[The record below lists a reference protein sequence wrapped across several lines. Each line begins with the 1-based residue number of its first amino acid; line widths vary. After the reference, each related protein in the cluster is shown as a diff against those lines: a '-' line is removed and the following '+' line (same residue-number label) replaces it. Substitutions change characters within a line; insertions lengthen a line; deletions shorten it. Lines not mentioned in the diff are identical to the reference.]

1 MSTHHHNTQQSNTQ
15 HSNSDHSNTH
25 HPKIR
30 QQHSSLS
37 KGIMLGL
44 ITGIIV
50 GVIITLTF
58 VMLPPSEPLLT
69 SHTTQSDSAEQQ
81 AQPLYWVA
89 PMDANFRRDKPGK
102 SPMGMDLIPYYES
115 NIATNSGQGT
125 IKISPNVI
133 NNLGVRTT
141 EVTYEVLKTN
151 ISTVGYI
158 TVNEDKLFHIHPRV
172 AGWIEKLHINAVGE
186 TVKKGQPL
194 YDIYSPTL
202 VNAQEELLL
211 ALASKNQG
219 LIAAAENRLNA
230 LNVPSNTIKHLKK
243 HQKVQQNITFY
254 APQSGVIES
263 LLIRSGF
270 YVEPET
276 MMLAIVNLNKVW
288 VKAEVFEAD
297 IFKVSVGDNAIVSLD
312 YQPNQQWLGKVQHI
326 HPMLNPKTRTG
337 IARLQVD
344 NPLGVLKPNMFAQVS
359 IENHNNTPVLQL
371 PRDAIIRTGSQ
382 DRVVLALGEG
392 YFKSVAVTL
401 GRSNRHNFEIV
412 SGLVAGERVVSAAQ
426 FLLDSESSKQSD
438 FKRMHSDADDTEQ
451 HATPHLMHEHKMNAK
466 QPYTNKVAST
476 VSSTTVPSST
486 MTSTTVSAET
496 APSATVHGT
505 VVSVKPEQRQVIINR
520 KAITKWHREA
530 ATVAF
535 TVNEAVDMSVF
546 TKDAYLMFTFE
557 VRPDDFVIINAMVMH
572 EGMTHDMHHGESHD

>member
-1 MSTHHHNTQQSNTQ
+1 MSTHHHNTQQRNT
-15 HSNSDHSNTH
+15 DHNNTH
-25 HPKIR
+25 HHKIR
-30 QQHSSLS
+30 QQHSGLS
-37 KGIMLGL
+37 KGIVLGL
-44 ITGIIV
+44 ITGGIV
-50 GVIITLTF
+50 GIIITLTF
-58 VMLPPSEPLLT
+58 VKLAPSNLLSA
-69 SHTTQSDSAEQQ
+69 SHTNQQSDFAEQQ

-102 SPMGMDLIPYYES
+102 SPMGMDLIPYYG
-115 NIATNSGQGT
+115 NNLVPTADKGT

-141 EVTYEVLKTN
+141 KVTYEVLKTN
-151 ISTVGYI
+151 INTLGYI
-158 TVNEDKLFHIHPRV
+158 TVNEDKLIHIHPRV

-186 TVKKGQPL
+186 NVIKGQPL
-194 YDIYSPTL
+194 YDIYSPAL

-211 ALASKNQG
+211 ALASKNQA
-219 LIAAAENRLNA
+219 LITAAENRLNA
-230 LNVPSNTIKHLKK
+230 LNVPSNTLKHLKK
-243 HQKVQQNITFY
+243 HRKVQQNITFY

-276 MMLAIVNLNKVW
+276 MMLAIVNLDKVW

-297 IFKVSVGDNAIVSLD
+297 IFKLSVGDNAIVSLD
-312 YQPNQQWLGKVQHI
+312 YQPNQQWQGKVQHI
-326 HPMLNPKTRTG
+326 HPMLNPNTRTG

-359 IENHNNTPVLQL
+359 IENHNNNTPVLQL
-371 PRDAIIRTGSQ
+371 PRDAIIRTGNQ

-401 GRSNRHNFEIV
+401 GRSNRHNIEII
-412 SGLVAGERVVSAAQ
+412 SGVVAGDRVVSAAQ

-438 FKRMHSDADDTEQ
+438 FKRMHSDADDIGQ
-451 HATPHLMHEHKMNAK
+451 HHTPDLMHEHKMNTN
-466 QPYTNKVAST
+466 QPLSNKPANT
-476 VSSTTVPSST
+476 VSSTTLPSS
-486 MTSTTVSAET
+486 TVSAET
-496 APSATVHGT
+496 VPSAMVHGT
-505 VVSVKPEQRQVIINR
+505 VVSVKPEQRQVTINR
-520 KAITKWHREA
+520 EAIAKWHREA
-530 ATVAF
+530 ATVTF

-572 EGMTHDMHHGESHD
+572 EGMSHNMHHGESHD

>member
-1 MSTHHHNTQQSNTQ
+1 MSTHHHNTQQRNT
-15 HSNSDHSNTH
+15 DHSNTH
-25 HPKIR
+25 HHKIR
-30 QQHSSLS
+30 QQHSGLS
-37 KGIMLGL
+37 KGIVLGL
-44 ITGIIV
+44 ITGGIV
-50 GVIITLTF
+50 GIIITLTF
-58 VMLPPSEPLLT
+58 VKLAPSNLLST
-69 SHTTQSDSAEQQ
+69 SHINKQSDFAEQQ

-102 SPMGMDLIPYYES
+102 SPMGMDLIPYYGN
-115 NIATNSGQGT
+115 NIVPTADKGT

-151 ISTVGYI
+151 INTLGYI
-158 TVNEDKLFHIHPRV
+158 TVNEDKLIHIHPRV

-186 TVKKGQPL
+186 TVTKDQPL
-194 YDIYSPTL
+194 YDIYSPAL

-211 ALASKNQG
+211 ALASKNQA
-219 LIAAAENRLNA
+219 LITAAENRLNA
-230 LNVPSNTIKHLKK
+230 LNVPSNTLKHLKK
-243 HQKVQQNITFY
+243 HRKVQQNITFY

-276 MMLAIVNLNKVW
+276 MMLAIVNLDKVW

-297 IFKVSVGDNAIVSLD
+297 IFKLSVGDNAIVSLD
-312 YQPNQQWLGKVQHI
+312 YQPNQQWQGKVQHI
-326 HPMLNPKTRTG
+326 HPMLNPNTRTG

-359 IENHNNTPVLQL
+359 IENHNNNTPVLQL

-401 GRSNRHNFEIV
+401 GRSNRHNIEII
-412 SGLVAGERVVSAAQ
+412 SGVVAGDRVVSAAQ

-438 FKRMHSDADDTEQ
+438 FKRMHGDADNAGQ
-451 HATPHLMHEHKMNAK
+451 HTTPHLMHEHKMN
-466 QPYTNKVAST
+466 TNHPLSNKPANTVTST
-476 VSSTTVPSST
+476 A

-496 APSATVHGT
+496 VASAMVHGT
-505 VVSVKPEQRQVIINR
+505 VVSVKPEQRQVTINR
-520 KAITKWHREA
+520 EAIAKWHREA
-530 ATVAF
+530 ATVTF

-572 EGMTHDMHHGESHD
+572 EGMSHDMHHGESHD

>member
-158 TVNEDKLFHIHPRV
+158 TVNEDKLIHIHPRV

-194 YDIYSPTL
+194 YDIYSPAL

-230 LNVPSNTIKHLKK
+230 LNVPRNTIKHLKK
-243 HQKVQQNITFY
+243 HRKVQQNITFY
-254 APQSGVIES
+254 TPQSGVIES

-276 MMLAIVNLNKVW
+276 MMLAIVNLDKVW

-451 HATPHLMHEHKMNAK
+451 RTTPHLMHEHKMNAK

-572 EGMTHDMHHGESHD
+572 EDMSDDIHHGESHD